1 MEEKTGR
8 RRGGQPGNTNALKHG
23 FYSKYFRT
31 EEARDVEALV
41 SEGLQEEIA
50 TLRVISRRVL
60 QLSEG
65 MTDLEVGLRVL
76 NAFGAAATRIS
87 SLIKVQKIILGEDE
101 DEDSFEDALRIAIME
116 WHEKGEQR
124 RKAREEQ
131 EG

>member
-31 EEARDVEALV
+31 EEARDVEDLV
-41 SEGLQEEIA
+41 AEGLQEEIA

-76 NAFGAAATRIS
+76 NAFGAASARIS
-87 SLIKVQKIILGEDE
+87 GLIKVQKILLERHDDPVE
-101 DEDSFEDALRIAIME
+101 EALMTAIRE
-116 WHEKGEQR
+116 WHAEHDQELADQKEQ
-124 RKAREEQ
+124 
-131 EG
+131 